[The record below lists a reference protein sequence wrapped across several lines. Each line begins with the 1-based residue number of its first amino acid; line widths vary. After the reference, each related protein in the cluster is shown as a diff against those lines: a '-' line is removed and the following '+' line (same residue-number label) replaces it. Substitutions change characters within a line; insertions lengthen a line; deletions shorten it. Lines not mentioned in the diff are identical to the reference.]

1 MDTLSERLLDLA
13 REHGVPGG
21 QFALRHDGAT
31 HTVLFGEEEA
41 GSGQPVREDSKFPT
55 GSITKTFTAAL
66 AMVLV
71 DEGDLDLDLPLADQL
86 PDLRVPDASFGE
98 KQTLRQLLSHS
109 SGLPPGRDSDDL
121 AETTRRRYLAD
132 CARMRPIPECGSSFS
147 YSNIG
152 YVVTGFLVEHV
163 ARMDWRE
170 ALETI
175 LLTPLGVEPAYIT
188 LPPPPARP
196 RPRRPGRRRH
206 RPARTPDA
214 PPDRSGRGRART
226 ERRRPARLRP
236 APHRRRP
243 GGAGAAGRR
252 GAGADAPAG
261 ARGRPVRPRR
271 RVGAGALPLP
281 RRGRKLAG

>member
-1 MDTLSERLLDLA
+1 MNVDTLSERLLDLA

-41 GSGQPVREDSKFPT
+41 GSGRPVREDSKFPT

-188 LPPPPARP
+188 PPAGRPHVPGHAARAAGASALPVRQTLPGSKRP
-196 RPRRPGRRRH
+196 R
-206 RPARTPDA
+206 AR
-214 PPDRSGRGRART
+214 S
-226 ERRRPARLRP
+226 
-236 APHRRRP
+236 H
-243 GGAGAAGRR
+243 
-252 GAGADAPAG
+252 
-261 ARGRPVRPRR
+261 
-271 RVGAGALPLP
+271 
-281 RRGRKLAG
+281 